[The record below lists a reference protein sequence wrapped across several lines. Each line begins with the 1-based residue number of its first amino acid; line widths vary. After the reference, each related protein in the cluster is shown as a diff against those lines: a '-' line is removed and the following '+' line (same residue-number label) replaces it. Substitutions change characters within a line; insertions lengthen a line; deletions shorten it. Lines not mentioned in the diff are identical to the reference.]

1 MKRNVKLIIAAYF
14 VAITCVAMAVT
25 SCSTSSHACDAYGEN
40 SISNPANAEY
50 VEEVAF
56 NEGIPASSVTQSTCL
71 MKDISRA

>member
-56 NEGIPASSVTQSTCL
+56 NEGIPASSVTQAQFDERY
-71 MKDISRA
+71 K